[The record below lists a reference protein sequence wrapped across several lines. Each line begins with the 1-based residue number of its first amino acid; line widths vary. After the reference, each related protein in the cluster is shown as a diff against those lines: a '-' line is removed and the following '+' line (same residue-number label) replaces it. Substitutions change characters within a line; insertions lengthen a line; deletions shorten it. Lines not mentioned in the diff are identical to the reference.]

1 MIRLAR
7 ALNRTGQLK
16 SARRQD
22 RFSYLEA
29 FTSSAGDV
37 VGVRVSLALS
47 VVLSSVMLLLSQ
59 GSMAILQGADASVS
73 LDPHHSWD
81 LVLGMTK
88 STRDSALDNVLV
100 YSNDG
105 TALSYPVE
113 VEGGDSAAQP
123 NVLLG
128 TPNTGQLPP
137 GVDYAWYT
145 NFCFGSLLIMVAED
159 EGGSRSTLYEYD
171 SDLMLVE
178 EHAIPFVPEYASN
191 LWNGYSFVYYAG
203 RLALVLADE
212 HNVWMINK
220 RPPNTYE
227 SNSDSVTYTSS
238 LTISNATIVGSPAV
252 TEGDFDNG
260 SMVIVPTDVGL
271 MAFDINLTIS
281 ELSGLILGISLGGIR
296 WVAEY
301 SAEGHEFTPASGD
314 RMMTFQYPHMPTTE
328 IGKECVVVVSDDS
341 RVVAYDRETGEVAWV
356 EQVGLESVSGLEI
369 DGIHPSPDC
378 ILATGY
384 DGSRGYVIALDP
396 ATGDVR
402 GGGTA
407 YGDTDGRISGS
418 PEYIIG
424 RMCYLMFTETDR
436 IYVYDY
442 LFESRFVYDLSVVGL
457 SCAPRYL
464 GNVYLNVASAG
475 NYIGV
480 VTNAPELEV
489 YPFID
494 YTGSS
499 GDELDDG
506 LDDGSDEVS
515 NGTRTDDS
523 WLYPLFAFC
532 ATMAALV
539 VFVIMY
545 KSRKNTRI

>member
-1 MIRLAR
+1 
-7 ALNRTGQLK
+7 
-16 SARRQD
+16 
-22 RFSYLEA
+22 
-29 FTSSAGDV
+29 
-37 VGVRVSLALS
+37 
-47 VVLSSVMLLLSQ
+47 MLLFSQ
-59 GSMAILQGADASVS
+59 GSMAVLQEADASVS
-73 LDPHHSWD
+73 LAPQHSWD
-81 LVLGMTK
+81 LVLGMTEP
-88 STRDSALDNVLV
+88 TRDSALDNVLV

-113 VEGGDSAAQP
+113 IGSGDSAAQP
-123 NVLLG
+123 DVLLG
-128 TPNTGQLPP
+128 TPSTGQLPS

-159 EGGSRSTLYEYD
+159 EGGSQSTLYEYD

-191 LWNGYSFVYYAG
+191 LWNGYSFIYYVG

-220 RPPNTYE
+220 RPPNVYE
-227 SNSDSVTYTSS
+227 PGTDSVTYTSS

-271 MAFDINLTIS
+271 MAFDINLTVS
-281 ELSGLILGISLGGIR
+281 ELSGLILGISLGELR

-301 SAEGHEFTPASGD
+301 SAEGQDFTPASGD
-314 RMMTFQYPHMPTTE
+314 HMMTFQYPHMPTTE
-328 IGKECVVVVSDDS
+328 IGKEYVAVVSDDS
-341 RVVAYDRETGEVAWV
+341 RVVAYDRETGEVVWV

-369 DGIHPSPDC
+369 DGIHPSPDN
-378 ILATGY
+378 ILATGF

-402 GGGTA
+402 GDGTV

-418 PEYIIG
+418 PEYIAG
-424 RMCYLMFTETDR
+424 RICYLMFTETDR
-436 IYVYDY
+436 IYVYDG

-499 GDELDDG
+499 GDEQDDGPDDG
-506 LDDGSDEVS
+506 LDDGSDEAS
-515 NGTRTDDS
+515 DETSTYDP
-523 WLYPLFAFC
+523 WLYPLIAFS
-532 ATMAALV
+532 AIMVASV
-539 VFVIMY
+539 VFVILY
-545 KSRKNTRI
+545 QSRKNTRI